1 MEKAVYDFLH
11 YIDAI
16 RQVSNHTL
24 RNYCLD
30 LSSFKSY
37 VEKNILKISPS
48 AKFSYTEK
56 SIDSTK
62 ERIELKILSKEIIRK
77 YLADLNSRGLTRSTL
92 LRHIS
97 TLRSFFL
104 YLKRS
109 HIIENNPME
118 EIERPKFAKSIPYVL
133 SKEEIDRLFKSPDL
147 SLFFGVRD
155 RCMMELFYSSALRV
169 SELASLSRGDLR
181 LKSRSLKVK
190 GKGKKERI
198 LPVTQNVTTWIEKYL
213 NHPKRF
219 EEGASFRE
227 KDPDAV
233 FLNRWGKRLSTRSID
248 RIFKGYRLKSGLAA
262 HITPHTIRHTIATHW
277 LENGMDLKTIQV
289 LLGHSSL
296 SATTIYTQ
304 VSLKHKNEVYKQ
316 CHPRALVKK
325 ENSEKG

>member
-1 MEKAVYDFLH
+1 MERAVYQFLQ
-11 YIDAI
+11 YMDAV
-16 RQVSNHTL
+16 RNVSDHTL
-24 RNYCLD
+24 RSYCLD
-30 LSSFKSY
+30 LSSFKRY
-37 VEKNILKISPS
+37 VETSILKISPS
-48 AKFSYTEK
+48 PKFSHAK
-56 SIDSTK
+56 KIVGPTK
-62 ERIELKILSKEIIRK
+62 ERIDLKNLSKHMIRK
-77 YLADLNSRGLTRSTL
+77 YLADLNSRGLARSTL

-104 YLKRS
+104 YLKR
-109 HIIENNPME
+109 HHMILKNPME
-118 EIERPKFAKSIPYVL
+118 EIERPKFVKAIPYIL
-133 SKEEIDRLFKSPDL
+133 SKEEVDRLFKTPDI
-147 SLFFGVRD
+147 SLFLGVRD
-155 RCMMELFYSSALRV
+155 RCMMELFYSSALRL
-169 SELASLSRGDLR
+169 SELASLCRKDLR
-181 LKSRSLKVK
+181 LESRSLKVK

-198 LPVTQNVTTWIEKYL
+198 VPVTQNVTVWIEKYL

-227 KDPDAV
+227 QDPDAV

-304 VSLKHKNEVYKQ
+304 VSLKLKNEVYKK
-316 CHPRALVKK
+316 CHPRA
-325 ENSEKG
+325 